1 MSFELG
7 RKSAESFLRYKD
19 SGQSPGALIISGIV
33 NDLAPEDQDL
43 VRGIRDLVNQPLFL
57 AFLEARSRPKL
68 LGAKTALESCVL
80 EIYSPRLVAKLK
92 LFLDGFSSKV
102 REALPDTST
111 YIEVKQPQ
119 YANQESPQTIAVPDR
134 SLVPDQ
140 AENTMLPLINESPSS
155 SLPVKFSSS
164 SKFPRQALLVA
175 SGIAL
180 AGIFGGIAINSF
192 SSKISNS
199 GGSEIIAGSGDT
211 YEEILSR
218 GHALLGAQAESPPM
232 NYVEGGRRTGLD
244 FELAKLVFR
253 QSQFGLTS
261 PENVYGDVN
270 TDDYA
275 AIPELLKKKDNRGAF
290 NVDLV
295 AGGLTFKDGDIND
308 VSFTIPYLDGFGY
321 ALLTP
326 TGSSIKEIK
335 QLQGKKVG
343 VVKGDPDVMAYVKT
357 NISGANIVEL
367 DDSSESWLND
377 NLSPKTVD
385 AIVYDFPF
393 ASVES
398 KGLPVSIVIANM
410 PGSNLEYRFG
420 VRKGDSKLLEKL
432 NLAIRSA
439 KDTPQYSELLRSFLP
454 TDNLLQPSKAG
465 KLTYTVNTGDSL
477 SLIAQNHLG
486 SSSRWVELQRLNNLP
501 NPSFI
506 SPNQQLIVPPDFK

>member
-1 MSFELG
+1 MSFQLG
-7 RKSAESFLRYKD
+7 QQTADSFLRYRG
-19 SGQSPGALIISGIV
+19 SGQSPGASFISGIV
-33 NDLAPEDQDL
+33 NDLAPENQDL
-43 VRGIRDLVNQPLFL
+43 VRSIRDLVNQPLFL
-57 AFLEARSRPKL
+57 VFLEARSRPQL
-68 LGAKTALESCVL
+68 LGAKTALESFAL
-80 EIYSPRLVAKLK
+80 EIYSPRLVAELK

-102 REALPDTST
+102 GEALPDTSS
-111 YIEVKQPQ
+111 YIEIEQPQ
-119 YANQESPQTIAVPDR
+119 SAYQESSQTMAVPHP

-140 AENTMLPLINESPSS
+140 AENTALPLISESSS
-155 SLPVKFSSS
+155 SLPVKSSS
-164 SKFPRQALLVA
+164 LLNFSRESLMVA
-175 SGIAL
+175 GAIAL
-180 AGIFGGIAINSF
+180 VGIFGGIAINSF

-218 GHALLGAQAESPPM
+218 GHAFLGAQAESPPM

-261 PENVYGDVN
+261 SENVYGDVN

-275 AIPELLKKKDNRGAF
+275 AIPDLLKKKDNRGTF
-290 NVDLV
+290 KVDLV

-321 ALLTP
+321 ALLTAN
-326 TGSSIKEIK
+326 GSSIKQIN

-343 VVKGDPDVMAYVKT
+343 VVKGDPDVMAYVKA

-377 NLSPKTVD
+377 NLSTKTVD

-398 KGLPVSIVIANM
+398 KGFPVSIVIANM

-432 NLAIRSA
+432 NNAIRSA
-439 KDTPQYSELLRSFLP
+439 RDTPQYGELLRRFLP
-454 TDNLLQPSKAG
+454 TDNVLQPSKAG
-465 KLTYTVNTGDSL
+465 KKTYSVNSGDSL

-486 SSSRWVELQRLNNLP
+486 SSSRWIELQRLNNLP